1 MGILDTLLSLLGR
14 GSSSSTDEG
23 RETTVSVEREA
34 DAETEAAIKG
44 TDADANAEAE
54 ASAAGTDA
62 AASTGSLADERG
74 TAAEPAE
81 AVDTGEGGTELDTVE
96 AESRGETTAGHEAT
110 ADTDGEPTAAATET
124 EDGDGD
130 GDEPEPES
138 VEVIKG
144 IGPAYAE
151 RLSNAG
157 VDSVADLAAADVSE
171 LAAAVDLS
179 ETRVGRWIE
188 RAQDR

>member
-1 MGILDTLLSLLGR
+1 MGILDTLLSLLGL
-14 GSSSSTDEG
+14 GNSSSDDDR

-34 DAETEAAIKG
+34 NTDTEAAVKG
-44 TDADANAEAE
+44 TDDGGSP
-54 ASAAGTDA
+54 SAAGTDA
-62 AASTGSLADERG
+62 VASTESLVDEREEP
-74 TAAEPAE
+74 AEPAE
-81 AVDTGEGGTELDTVE
+81 AVEAGDAETELDTAD
-96 AESRGETTAGHEAT
+96 AESEGETT
-110 ADTDGEPTAAATET
+110 GEHDPVDIEDAEESAATGT
-124 EDGDGD
+124 DA
-130 GDEPEPES
+130 ES

-188 RAQDR
+188 RARER

>member
-1 MGILDTLLSLLGR
+1 MGILDTLLSLLGL
-14 GSSSSTDEG
+14 GNSSSDDDR

-34 DAETEAAIKG
+34 NTGTEAAVKG
-44 TDADANAEAE
+44 TDDADA

-62 AASTGSLADERG
+62 AASTESLVDGMEEP
-74 TAAEPAE
+74 AEPAE
-81 AVDTGEGGTELDTVE
+81 AVGTGDAETELGTTD
-96 AESRGETTAGHEAT
+96 AESEGETTGEHDAVDIEDAEESGTAE
-110 ADTDGEPTAAATET
+110 ADTEAEPDAT
-124 EDGDGD
+124 
-130 GDEPEPES
+130 PES

-188 RAQDR
+188 RAQER

>member
-1 MGILDTLLSLLGR
+1 MGILDTLLSLLGL
-14 GSSSSTDEG
+14 GDSSSDDDR

-34 DAETEAAIKG
+34 NTDTEAAVKG
-44 TDADANAEAE
+44 TDEP
-54 ASAAGTDA
+54 SAAGTDA
-62 AASTGSLADERG
+62 AASTESLVDGMEEP
-74 TAAEPAE
+74 AEPAE
-81 AVDTGEGGTELDTVE
+81 AVETGDAETELDTAD
-96 AESRGETTAGHEAT
+96 AESEGETT
-110 ADTDGEPTAAATET
+110 GEHDAVDIEDAEESVATET
-124 EDGDGD
+124 DA
-130 GDEPEPES
+130 ES

-171 LAAAVDLS
+171 LAVAVDLS

-188 RAQDR
+188 RAQER

>member
-1 MGILDTLLSLLGR
+1 MGILDTLLSLLGL
-14 GSSSSTDEG
+14 GDSSSDDDR

-34 DAETEAAIKG
+34 NTDTEAAVKG
-44 TDADANAEAE
+44 TDEP
-54 ASAAGTDA
+54 SAAGTDA
-62 AASTGSLADERG
+62 AASTESLVDGMEEP
-74 TAAEPAE
+74 AEPAE
-81 AVDTGEGGTELDTVE
+81 AVETGDAETELGTAD
-96 AESRGETTAGHEAT
+96 AESEGETTGEHDAVDIEDAEESVAT
-110 ADTDGEPTAAATET
+110 GTDA
-124 EDGDGD
+124 
-130 GDEPEPES
+130 ES

-171 LAAAVDLS
+171 LAVAVDLS

-188 RAQDR
+188 RAQER

>member
-1 MGILDTLLSLLGR
+1 MGILDTLLSLLGL
-14 GSSSSTDEG
+14 GNSSSDDDR

-34 DAETEAAIKG
+34 NTDAEAAVKG
-44 TDADANAEAE
+44 TDEP
-54 ASAAGTDA
+54 SAADTDA
-62 AASTGSLADERG
+62 AASTESLVDGMEEP
-74 TAAEPAE
+74 AEPAE
-81 AVDTGEGGTELDTVE
+81 AVEAGDAETELGTAD
-96 AESRGETTAGHEAT
+96 AESEGETTGEHDAVDIEDAEESVAT
-110 ADTDGEPTAAATET
+110 GTDAEPAADA
-124 EDGDGD
+124 
-130 GDEPEPES
+130 ES

-188 RAQDR
+188 RAQER